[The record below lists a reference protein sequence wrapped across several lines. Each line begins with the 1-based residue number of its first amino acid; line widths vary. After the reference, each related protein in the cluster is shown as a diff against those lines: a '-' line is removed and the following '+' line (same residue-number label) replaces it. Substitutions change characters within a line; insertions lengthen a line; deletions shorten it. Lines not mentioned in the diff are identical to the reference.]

1 MFVKPMIRKLAAR
14 KFSSSFELPYSFLNQ
29 EDLVARSE
37 NTTLEDATI
46 MDRFI
51 NANKELLQAGEVP
64 LKRGICMAYI
74 NLLQSIASND
84 N

>member
-1 MFVKPMIRKLAAR
+1 MIRKLTAR
-14 KFSSSFELPYSFLNQ
+14 KLSSSIEFPYSFLNQ
-29 EDLVARSE
+29 EELVARSK
-37 NTTLEDATI
+37 NTTLEDTTL

>member
-1 MFVKPMIRKLAAR
+1 MIRKLAAR
-14 KFSSSFELPYSFLNQ
+14 KFSSSFEFPYSFLNQ

-51 NANKELLQAGEVP
+51 NANKELLPAE
-64 LKRGICMAYI
+64 
-74 NLLQSIASND
+74 
-84 N
+84 

>member
-1 MFVKPMIRKLAAR
+1 MFVKPMIRKIAAR
-14 KFSSSFELPYSFLNQ
+14 KFSSSIEFPYSFLNQ

-37 NTTLEDATI
+37 NTTLEDATL

-74 NLLQSIASND
+74 NLLQSIASNY